1 MLLILICRKWNF
13 STVWESL
20 DQIVCKVLL
29 LWRKLKFF
37 WGKGIIVDF
46 VVYYQLHIILQRF
59 GIMIP
64 ENKLFWRFGGFH
76 TYSYIT
82 TVRCSTPSST
92 KCGQTEI
99 TIPTYTQ
106 HFFIYYST
114 TSITVVFLFKF
125 LLFFLKIVLS
135 FSLLLILN
143 PCDCQQRTLKGEAW
157 KS

>member
-1 MLLILICRKWNF
+1 MCFCHLCNKMENGDVEIHILNIWRIYLSKKTCKIMLLILICRKWNF

-29 LWRKLKFF
+29 LWRKLKHFL
-37 WGKGIIVDF
+37 GKRDYCWFCV
-46 VVYYQLHIILQRF
+46 HIILQRF

-82 TVRCSTPSST
+82 TVRCSAPSTT

-106 HFFIYYST
+106 HFF
-114 TSITVVFLFKF
+114 
-125 LLFFLKIVLS
+125 LL
-135 FSLLLILN
+135 
-143 PCDCQQRTLKGEAW
+143 
-157 KS
+157 